1 MFSKAAGAE
10 PCGGVSDR
18 KLQSV
23 VVRRRFGSQKT
34 KGASVDEKSA
44 RRCVAKQM
52 SKSKCQKHTTFGPL
66 LDVQPSL
73 LVASAIELHHCKIEL
88 NLWVL

>member
-1 MFSKAAGAE
+1 MFSKAVGAE

-23 VVRRRFGSQKT
+23 VVRSRFGSQKT

-44 RRCVAKQM
+44 RRCVAKHM
-52 SKSKCQKHTTFGPL
+52 SKSK
-66 LDVQPSL
+66 
-73 LVASAIELHHCKIEL
+73 
-88 NLWVL
+88 